1 MSEVA
6 DTRSYALPED
16 MAIPRGED
24 GDPVFAEPWEARVF
38 GLVVGACDQG
48 QFTWK
53 EFQQLLI
60 EEIRA
65 SETQGE
71 PRSYYLNWAIA
82 AEQLFTGLGALAPG
96 DLDQR
101 VAQLRPDDKTVRLD

>member
-1 MSEVA
+1 MSKATEKHCHE
-6 DTRSYALPED
+6 LPEH

-48 QFTWK
+48 KFTWK

-82 AEQLFTGLGALAPG
+82 AEQLFTGLGALTPG

-101 VAQLRPDDKTVRLD
+101 VAKLRPDDKTVRLD